1 MRKIIIGITILLTM
15 IFVAGCVYAEEPQL
29 KAEAEI
35 SVNTTEA
42 SEGDK
47 VTFTFVI
54 RDIENA
60 QVLSG
65 KIVGLQAKVNFDT
78 NFFEYDSSNKLSW
91 GEASKAIIVYD
102 LNGIGEG
109 ETAGSLTL
117 KIKENATGSGVVTF
131 TEILASDG
139 RTDDADT
146 LGSSK
151 TEDQSF
157 TITLK
162 TVEEEP
168 TTPPEDGEEGE
179 KENVI
184 PEQKPDEDKKEDNTT
199 TGGTKLPQTGFGLG
213 VIVGLIALIFMGA
226 LAYLKYGK
234 LRDIK

>member
-168 TTPPEDGEEGE
+168 TTPPEDGEEGD
-179 KENVI
+179 KEDG
-184 PEQKPDEDKKEDNTT
+184 QKPDEDKKEDNTT
-199 TGGTKLPQTGFGLG
+199 TGGTKLPQTGIGNGSWIAVVFIGIIS
-213 VIVGLIALIFMGA
+213 IVFFVS
-226 LAYLKYGK
+226 YRKYK
-234 LRDIK
+234 YI

>member
-1 MRKIIIGITILLTM
+1 MRKIIIGIMILLTM
-15 IFVAGCVYAEEPQL
+15 ILVAGCVYAEEPQL

-35 SVNTTEA
+35 SVNTTEGKA
-42 SEGDK
+42 GDK

-168 TTPPEDGEEGE
+168 TTPPEDGEEGD

-199 TGGTKLPQTGFGLG
+199 TGGTKLPQTGIGNGSWIAVVFIGIIS
-213 VIVGLIALIFMGA
+213 IVFFVS
-226 LAYLKYGK
+226 YRKYK
-234 LRDIK
+234 DI